1 MVGVTKIQRGNAGY
15 WLAAV
20 AEGGDDYYT
29 KPGEAPGEWVGD
41 LADELGLA
49 GQVDAAAYGAILE
62 GRDPLSGQQLVA
74 RPDTRFRHRPDGSIK
89 RVEPVLGYD
98 VRFSAPKSISLL
110 YALGSERTRERI
122 VGVLDEAVRQGIAHL
137 EQQAC
142 MVQRGKGGKVIKR
155 GRGFVGMAFR
165 HRMSRAGDPAL
176 HVHVLISNLTRA
188 ASDGKWLSL
197 ASPKGR
203 SPLFPHGKSA
213 GIVFQASLRAGF
225 LREFGLEFGAVK
237 NGYADLKGFSRE
249 LIKSFSTRS
258 REIAVWMQEH
268 GASGVAAKQ
277 TAAYRTRQAKD
288 HGLDEDERRSQ
299 WEVQA
304 APHGFTREC
313 AESMIS
319 EAQPREPRP
328 ISESS
333 ITGAIRQLEK
343 SSSHFDARQLL
354 SAIGDQLP
362 EGADNPQ
369 LIAAVDRVLGSDKIV
384 QLHTSQGLL
393 DKAAYTTPRIAALE
407 RRFLDAAL
415 GGVDAEA
422 AVVKPETLHSVLA
435 RHDYLGADQREMVT
449 RLTSGGEAVVVV
461 TALPG
466 TGKTVAL
473 KAAAE
478 AWADAGFRVLGC
490 ATAKTATGE
499 LIRAGVRDSFSITS
513 LRFQIE
519 RLGRRLPH
527 GTVIVVDEANVTNTF
542 DLEALRAHV
551 AAVSGKLVLVG
562 DTQQIGSIGPGGLY
576 VHLAHQLG
584 PIRLT
589 EIRRQDRPVDR
600 RIVTLVHEGRGSEAL
615 DLLRTDGKLIVGDD
629 LPSTLH
635 ALLLDW
641 YRDFATGAD
650 AVMIARRNSDVE
662 HLNDQARQLRREEG
676 KLGRFEVM
684 VGDKPISRGDRVI
697 TRINNRQVANR
708 DRWEVLSVNP
718 LTRSVKLRDV
728 DDPGRVVKLGR
739 DYLSRQA
746 RDGSPALQHA
756 YAITKFGAES
766 KTFDRAYP
774 LLDAGANLEQ
784 ELVAISRGRRIANV
798 YTVASSELLDP
809 DLGPG
814 RREVSDT
821 LQDLREAMEREG
833 ADTPAIEQSLSKKV
847 EGLSLSGLAGRR
859 ELFAQ
864 SSRVTDPLRS
874 RRHRLEAGISR
885 SRGELRKVTAERER
899 FERRRDPPARVAE
912 LESREISL
920 AESIAGDEAELA
932 SLPLPDGAEPVPPQ
946 AEERLEA
953 ALIERRISTLAR
965 REVAAARSGES
976 EIIYKTLGPYPAD
989 PAEAAVWSDAA
1000 HAIATYRL
1008 RHFVR
1013 DREHPLGGK
1022 RRGGQAGAE
1031 YQGALRRIQ
1040 AAQRQLAH
1048 QQEHSLR
1055 ASETEIGL

>member
-29 KPGEAPGEWVGD
+29 KPGEAPGEWLGS
-41 LADELGLA
+41 LAEELGLA
-49 GQVDAAAYGAILE
+49 GEVDPAGYGAILE
-62 GRDPLSGQQLVA
+62 GRDPLTGRQLVL
-74 RPDTRFRHRPDGSIK
+74 RPETRFRHRPDGSIK

-110 YALGSERTRERI
+110 YALGDERTRERI
-122 VGVLDEAVRQGIAHL
+122 VAVLHEAVRQGVTHL
-137 EQQAC
+137 EREAC
-142 MVQRGKGGKVIKR
+142 MVQRGKGGRVIAR
-155 GRGFVGMAFR
+155 GQGFVGMAFR

-203 SPLFPHGKSA
+203 SPLFPYGKSA
-213 GIVFQASLRAGF
+213 GIVFQASLRAGL

-237 NGYADLKGFSRE
+237 NGYADLKGFSRK
-249 LIKSFSTRS
+249 LIEAFSTRS
-258 REIAVWMQEH
+258 REIAEWTKEH
-268 GASGVAAKQ
+268 GVSGVAARQ

-288 HGLDEDERRSQ
+288 HALDEDDRRSE
-299 WEVQA
+299 WEAQA
-304 APHGFTREC
+304 APHGFTRRV
-313 AESMIS
+313 AKSMVS

-328 ISESS
+328 ISES
-333 ITGAIRQLEK
+333 AIAAAVRQLERT
-343 SSSHFDARQLL
+343 SSHFNARQLL

-362 EGADNPQ
+362 EGAGNLQ
-369 LIAAVDRVLGSDKIV
+369 LLAAVDRALGSDKV
-384 QLHTSQGLL
+384 LQLYAPEGLL
-393 DKAAYTTPRIAALE
+393 DEAAYTTPRIAALE

-415 GGVDAEA
+415 EGQDAGA
-422 AVVKPETLHSVLA
+422 AVVAPATLRTVLA
-435 RHDYLGADQREMVT
+435 RHDYLGTDQREMVT
-449 RLTSGGEAVVVV
+449 RLTRGGEEVVVV

-478 AWADAGFRVLGC
+478 AWSDAGLAVFGC

-499 LIRAGVRDSFSITS
+499 LIRAGVPDSFSITS

-519 RLGRRLPH
+519 KLGRRLPR
-527 GTVIVVDEANVTNTF
+527 GAVVIVDEANVTNTF

-551 AAVSGKLVLVG
+551 AAAAGKLVLVG
-562 DTQQIGSIGPGGLY
+562 DIRQIGSIGPGGLY
-576 VHLAHQLG
+576 VHLALQLD

-589 EIRRQDRPVDR
+589 EIRRQQSPVDR
-600 RIVTLVHEGRGSEAL
+600 HIVTLVHEGRGSEAL

-676 KLGRFEVM
+676 ALGRFEVA
-684 VGDKPISRGDRVI
+684 VGGRSFARGDRVI

-708 DRWEVLSVNP
+708 DRWDVVSVNP
-718 LTRSVKLRDV
+718 LTRSVKLRAV
-728 DDPGRVVKLGR
+728 EDPGRVVKLGR
-739 DYLSRQA
+739 DYLNRRT
-746 RDGSPALQHA
+746 RDGDPALQHA

-766 KTFDRAYP
+766 KTFDRAFP

-798 YTVASSELLDP
+798 YTVATSELLDP

-814 RREVSDT
+814 RREVSDS
-821 LQDLREAMEREG
+821 LQDLRAAMEREG
-833 ADTPAIEQSLSKKV
+833 ADTPAVELSLSKEV
-847 EGLSLSGLAGRR
+847 EGLSLSALANHRGL
-859 ELFAQ
+859 LQQ
-864 SSRVTDPLRS
+864 SARVADPLRS

-885 SRGELRKVTAERER
+885 RRGELRKVLAEREKL
-899 FERRRDPPARVAE
+899 ERESDPPARIGE
-912 LESREISL
+912 LKSREISL
-920 AESIAGDEAELA
+920 SESIRRDEAELA
-932 SLPLPDGAEPVPPQ
+932 SLPLPDAKPLPPRP
-946 AEERLEA
+946 EERLEA
-953 ALIERRISTLAR
+953 ALIERRIATLAR

-976 EIIYKTLGPYPAD
+976 EIIYRTLGPYPAD
-989 PAEAAVWSDAA
+989 PAGAAVWSDAA

-1008 RHFVR
+1008 RHFVLY
-1013 DREHPLGGK
+1013 REHPLGDHPWAK
-1022 RRGGQAGAE
+1022 SGAE
-1031 YQGALRRIQ
+1031 YQSALRRIQ
-1040 AAQRQLAH
+1040 AAQRQLGH
-1048 QQEHSLR
+1048 HHEHTMR
-1055 ASETEIGL
+1055 VHGVDIGL